1 MEPVEI
7 NAGGYYLRQLRAD
20 ELMDDRPAMLRAFAD
35 PEMRRFVPD
44 IVLATLADA
53 DAYVALR
60 ARQWEHGERCSWAVA
75 EPTTG
80 DLLGE
85 VGLKNLDLGT
95 HIAASAEAAVWVHP
109 AARGRG
115 VAATA
120 LGAALRFGFG
130 ALGLHVVRYRHHR
143 DNEVSAAVARRC
155 GFRYRGPVGPD
166 DEEWTRGPEPA
177 S

>member
-20 ELMDDRPAMLRAFAD
+20 HRLDDRPALVEAFTD
-35 PEMRRFVPD
+35 PVQQRFVPGYVVD
-44 IVLATLADA
+44 DLHSAS
-53 DAYVALR
+53 AYVELR
-60 ARQWEHGERCSWAVA
+60 ASEWASGKRCSWAVA

-85 VGLKNLDLGT
+85 VGLKTLDLDAGT
-95 HIAASAEAAVWVHP
+95 AETAVWVRP

-115 VAATA
+115 VAVAA
-120 LGAALRFGFG
+120 VGAALRFGFG
-130 ALGLHVVRYRHHR
+130 ALGLRSVDYRHDPANHASGR
-143 DNEVSAAVARRC
+143 VARRC
-155 GFRYRGPVGPD
+155 GFTFVGPD
-166 DEEWTRGPEPA
+166 AGGPDVRWTRVA